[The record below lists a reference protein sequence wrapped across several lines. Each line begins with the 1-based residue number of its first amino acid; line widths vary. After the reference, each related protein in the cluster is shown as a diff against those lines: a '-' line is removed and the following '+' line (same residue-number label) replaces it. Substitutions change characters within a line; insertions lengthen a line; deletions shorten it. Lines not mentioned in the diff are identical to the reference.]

1 MNQYPAGDGQER
13 QARQASGRFQRY
25 CRRHAFR
32 PGILR
37 TVIILA
43 AAVFLALGFFGI
55 RNLNI
60 FAKVTKL
67 NLEDI
72 GELATQAGYF
82 TSVQTIRKSRE
93 VLGLEV
99 PGTQSNYVYS
109 YDGTIKAGYDF
120 SKITAEVDEKNH
132 EITVSLPACEIL
144 STEIDEDSFVL
155 YNDGANPFT
164 SLKLEDVDK
173 SNAELKKAARE
184 TAIKNG
190 ILENA
195 RTNAELLI
203 RGFLAGLYD
212 MKVYTV
218 RFTDQAEPA
227 VLAEPSATE

>member
-1 MNQYPAGDGQER
+1 MNQEKRADSRFR
-13 QARQASGRFQRY
+13 QY
-25 CRRHAFR
+25 CYRHAFR

-37 TVIILA
+37 TVIIF
-43 AAVFLALGFFGI
+43 AVLIFLAIGFFGV

-93 VLGLEV
+93 VLGIEV

-120 SKITAEVDEKNH
+120 TKITAEVDEKKH

-155 YNDGANPFT
+155 YNDGANLFT

-203 RGFLAGLYD
+203 RGFLAGMYD

-218 RFTDQAEPA
+218 RFTDQTDPAEPA
-227 VLAEPSATE
+227 E